1 MKTLPQLSGP
11 EPTIIT
17 ELPGPKAKS
26 LLVRDTTYISPS
38 YTRGYP
44 FVMESGLGM
53 MARDVDG
60 NVFLDFA
67 AGIAV
72 NATGHRHPRVMAAIE
87 DQLLN
92 KFWHMSGTDF
102 YYPSQIELAER
113 LATVTRKSRD
123 LKVFFTNSG
132 TEAVEAALKL
142 AKWSTGRTDFVAMTG
157 AFHGRTMGALSVA
170 SSKAIHKQRFSP
182 FIPGTH
188 HMPFPDLYRGL
199 KPGQTAEAL
208 AEECLN
214 HLRKIVFKKMV
225 DPKQVAGLIVEP
237 VQGEGGYLVPPK
249 NFLKGL
255 REICTEHGILMIVDE
270 VQAGGGRTGKMWA
283 HEHFGVEPDIIAWA
297 KGMGSGLPIGC
308 IIAPGDIMKWP
319 PGTHASTFGGN
330 PLACRAA
337 IATLDLLEESLID
350 NAAKTGAVLQ
360 SMLRSEVGDIEQV
373 GDIRGL
379 GLMIAIDFVKDRAS
393 KEHDNAL
400 RGRVEMECYK
410 RGLLVIGCGESSIRM
425 CPSLTVNEEECA
437 VAVRI
442 FGEAVRACVGKK
454 A

>member
-1 MKTLPQLSGP
+1 MTTSDMLGP
-11 EPTIIT
+11 EPKLVT
-17 ELPGPKAKS
+17 ELPGPKAAS
-26 LLVRDTTYISPS
+26 LLARDKAYISTS

-44 FVMESGLGM
+44 FVMESGQGM

-72 NATGHRHPRVMAAIE
+72 NATGHRHPKVMAAIE
-87 DQLLN
+87 DQLKN

-113 LATVTRKSRD
+113 LATMTRKSRD
-123 LKVFFTNSG
+123 LRVFFTNSG
-132 TEAVEAALKL
+132 TESVEAALKL
-142 AKWSTGRTDFVAMTG
+142 ARWKTGRTDFIAMVG
-157 AFHGRTMGALSVA
+157 AFHGRTMGSLSVA
-170 SSKAIHKQRFSP
+170 SSKAIHRQRFAP
-182 FIPGTH
+182 FIAGVH
-188 HMPFPDLYRGL
+188 HMPFPDVYRGI
-199 KPGQTAEAL
+199 KPGQSPEAH
-208 AEECLN
+208 ADECLA
-214 HLRKIVFKKMV
+214 HLKKVVFKRFV

-249 NFLKGL
+249 NFLPGL
-255 REICTEHGILMIVDE
+255 RQVCDEHGILLIVDE
-270 VQAGGGRTGKMWA
+270 VQAGGGRTGKMWG
-283 HEHFGVEPDIIAWA
+283 HEHFGIEPDIIAWA

-308 IIAPGDIMKWP
+308 MIAPADIMCWP

-337 IATLDLLEESLID
+337 IATLDLLEGGLIE
-350 NAAKTGAVLQ
+350 NSATMGAKLKD
-360 SMLRSEVGDIEQV
+360 MLVREVGQAAMV
-373 GDIRGL
+373 GDVRGL
-379 GLMIAIDFVKDRAS
+379 GLMIAIDFVTDKQS
-393 KEHDNAL
+393 KEPNGAM

-425 CPSLTVNEEECA
+425 CPSLVVNEAECA

-442 FGEAVRACVGKK
+442 FGEAVRACG
-454 A
+454 AA